1 MNQKRKRLT
10 RFTIHCSMMVHLLNL
25 RLKVI
30 YTLIIIVASHI
41 LERGYD
47 YYCDGAVENIE
58 IGRDDLRADVVG
70 TEDYE
75 VEISLNDGKVTDM
88 YCSCPYAAGGN
99 NCKHMAAVLY
109 EWTADIMDEDE
120 PEDTDNED
128 MDDDADAESMD
139 LFEPA
144 VTVCDYKKKSAAVE
158 KLVTSAE
165 RDIVQAF
172 LVSVLA
178 EDKKLLLRF
187 RNMVNK
193 CATKEDVE
201 DYFEQIDEIAD
212 RYLGRDHFINYYQA
226 YDFML
231 ELEEIIDKDVRRMI
245 DNGSHI
251 SAFHVMNHIF
261 VLLGNVDMDDSG
273 GETSMLAEQI
283 YQLWLE
289 LLTKVNAQDKRKM
302 FIWFTTHMDGS
313 VIDYLEEYIEQ
324 IIMEEFKEPEYE
336 QDKLSFMEEMIE
348 KAEKK
353 DSGWSRDY
361 AVGKWTVT
369 YLKTLEEKN
378 APEDQL
384 EEICK
389 KYWNNSGVRRYYI
402 DRYFEKKE
410 YDRVLQVLDES
421 IELDKAYRGQVLEYN
436 QKKKEI
442 YRLQGNKSA
451 YIEQLWKL
459 VLEQSAGDLD
469 IYKELKAQYSEK
481 EWLIKREELFKKLP
495 ANAHIDRLYKEEKL
509 YDRLLAY
516 VLKSSGLYAVQSYE
530 NVLKKEYPKQILSKY
545 QDEVNKM
552 ASCTGNRKHYA
563 DLVAL
568 LRRMK
573 QIKGGSEIVETIVEE
588 WKIKYR
594 NRPAMMDEL
603 SKL

>member
-1 MNQKRKRLT
+1 MNWQKL
-10 RFTIHCSMMVHLLNL
+10 F
-25 RLKVI
+25 
-30 YTLIIIVASHI
+30 ASHI

-58 IGRDDLRADVVG
+58 IGRDDIRADVVG

-128 MDDDADAESMD
+128 MDNDADAESMD

-421 IELDKAYRGQVLEYN
+421 IELDKAYRGQVLEYI

-573 QIKGGSEIVETIVEE
+573 RIKGGSEIVETIVEE

>member
-1 MNQKRKRLT
+1 MNWQKL
-10 RFTIHCSMMVHLLNL
+10 F
-25 RLKVI
+25 
-30 YTLIIIVASHI
+30 ASHI

-58 IGRDDLRADVVG
+58 IGHDDIRADVVG

-109 EWTADIMDEDE
+109 EWTADIMDENE

-421 IELDKAYRGQVLEYN
+421 IELDKAYRGQVLEYI

-495 ANAHIDRLYKEEKL
+495 PNAHIDRLYKEEKL

-545 QDEVNKM
+545 QGEVNKM

-573 QIKGGSEIVETIVEE
+573 RIKGGSEIVETIVEE

>member
-1 MNQKRKRLT
+1 MDWQKL
-10 RFTIHCSMMVHLLNL
+10 F
-25 RLKVI
+25 
-30 YTLIIIVASHI
+30 ASHI

-58 IGRDDLRADVVG
+58 IGRDDIRADVVG

-128 MDDDADAESMD
+128 MDNDADAESMD

-421 IELDKAYRGQVLEYN
+421 IELDKAYRGQVLEYI

-451 YIEQLWKL
+451 YIEQLWIL

-495 ANAHIDRLYKEEKL
+495 PNAHIDRLYKEEKL

-545 QDEVNKM
+545 QGEVNKM

-573 QIKGGSEIVETIVEE
+573 RIKGGSEIVETIVEE

>member
-1 MNQKRKRLT
+1 MNWQKL
-10 RFTIHCSMMVHLLNL
+10 F
-25 RLKVI
+25 
-30 YTLIIIVASHI
+30 ASHI

-336 QDKLSFMEEMIE
+336 QDKLFLMEEMIE

-516 VLKSSGLYAVQSYE
+516 VLKSSGLYAVQTYE

-545 QDEVNKM
+545 QGEVNKM

-588 WKIKYR
+588 WKMKYR

>member
-1 MNQKRKRLT
+1 MNWQKL
-10 RFTIHCSMMVHLLNL
+10 F
-25 RLKVI
+25 
-30 YTLIIIVASHI
+30 ASHI

-58 IGRDDLRADVVG
+58 IGRDDIRADVVG

-88 YCSCPYAAGGN
+88 YCSCPFAAGGN

-128 MDDDADAESMD
+128 EDDDEDAESMD

-421 IELDKAYRGQVLEYN
+421 IELDKAYRGQVLEYI

-495 ANAHIDRLYKEEKL
+495 PNAHIDRLYKEEKL

-545 QDEVNKM
+545 QGEVNKM

-573 QIKGGSEIVETIVEE
+573 RIKGGSEIVETIVEE

>member
-1 MNQKRKRLT
+1 MNWQKL
-10 RFTIHCSMMVHLLNL
+10 F
-25 RLKVI
+25 
-30 YTLIIIVASHI
+30 ASHI

-109 EWTADIMDEDE
+109 EWTADIMDENE

-128 MDDDADAESMD
+128 VDDDEDAESMD

-469 IYKELKAQYSEK
+469 IYKELKAQYSEQ

-516 VLKSSGLYAVQSYE
+516 VLKSSGLYAVQTYE

-545 QDEVNKM
+545 QGEVNKM

-573 QIKGGSEIVETIVEE
+573 RIKGGSEIVETIVEE

>member
-1 MNQKRKRLT
+1 MAK
-10 RFTIHCSMMVHLLNL
+10 TICITYF
-25 RLKVI
+25 R
-30 YTLIIIVASHI
+30 A
-41 LERGYD
+41 GYD
-47 YYCDGAVENIE
+47 YYCDGAVGNIE

-158 KLVTSAE
+158 KLVRSAE

-193 CATKEDVE
+193 CATNEDVE

-273 GETSMLAEQI
+273 GEKSMLAEQI

-289 LLTKVNAQDKRKM
+289 LLVKVNAQDKRKM

-369 YLKTLEEKN
+369 YLRTLEEKN

-516 VLKSSGLYAVQSYE
+516 VLKSSGLYAVQTYE

-545 QDEVNKM
+545 QGEVNKM

>member
-1 MNQKRKRLT
+1 MNWQKL
-10 RFTIHCSMMVHLLNL
+10 F
-25 RLKVI
+25 
-30 YTLIIIVASHI
+30 ASHI

-58 IGRDDLRADVVG
+58 IGRDDIRADVVG

-128 MDDDADAESMD
+128 MDNDADAESMD

-421 IELDKAYRGQVLEYN
+421 IELDKAYRGQVLEYI

-442 YRLQGNKSA
+442 YRLQGNNSA

-495 ANAHIDRLYKEEKL
+495 PNAHIDRLYKEEKL

-545 QDEVNKM
+545 QGEVNKM

-573 QIKGGSEIVETIVEE
+573 RIKGGSEIVETIVEE

>member
-1 MNQKRKRLT
+1 MNWQKL
-10 RFTIHCSMMVHLLNL
+10 F
-25 RLKVI
+25 
-30 YTLIIIVASHI
+30 ASHI

-128 MDDDADAESMD
+128 MDDDEDAESMD

-158 KLVTSAE
+158 KLVRSAE

-193 CATKEDVE
+193 CATNEDVE

-289 LLTKVNAQDKRKM
+289 LLVKVNAQDKRKM

-402 DRYFEKKE
+402 DRYFEKKK

>member
-1 MNQKRKRLT
+1 MNWQKL
-10 RFTIHCSMMVHLLNL
+10 F
-25 RLKVI
+25 
-30 YTLIIIVASHI
+30 ASHI

-58 IGRDDLRADVVG
+58 IGRDDIRADVVG

-128 MDDDADAESMD
+128 MDNDADAESMD

-313 VIDYLEEYIEQ
+313 VIDYLGEYIEQ

-421 IELDKAYRGQVLEYN
+421 IELDKAYRGQVLEYI

-495 ANAHIDRLYKEEKL
+495 PNAHIDRLYKEEKL

-545 QDEVNKM
+545 QGEVNKM

-573 QIKGGSEIVETIVEE
+573 RIKGGSEIVETIVEE

>member
-1 MNQKRKRLT
+1 MNWQKL
-10 RFTIHCSMMVHLLNL
+10 F
-25 RLKVI
+25 
-30 YTLIIIVASHI
+30 ASHI

-58 IGRDDLRADVVG
+58 IGRDDIRADVVG

-128 MDDDADAESMD
+128 MDNDEDAESMD

-421 IELDKAYRGQVLEYN
+421 IELDKAYRGQVLEYI

-495 ANAHIDRLYKEEKL
+495 PNAHIDRLYKEEKL

-545 QDEVNKM
+545 QGEVNKM

-573 QIKGGSEIVETIVEE
+573 RIKGGSEIVETIVEE

>member
-1 MNQKRKRLT
+1 MNWQKL
-10 RFTIHCSMMVHLLNL
+10 F
-25 RLKVI
+25 
-30 YTLIIIVASHI
+30 ASHI

-109 EWTADIMDEDE
+109 EWTADIMDDDE

-128 MDDDADAESMD
+128 MDNDADAESMD
-139 LFEPA
+139 LFKPA

-158 KLVTSAE
+158 KLVASAE
-165 RDIVQAF
+165 SDIVQAF

-193 CATKEDVE
+193 CATNEDVE

-226 YDFML
+226 YDFMS

-545 QDEVNKM
+545 QGEVNKM

>member
-1 MNQKRKRLT
+1 MNWQKL
-10 RFTIHCSMMVHLLNL
+10 F
-25 RLKVI
+25 
-30 YTLIIIVASHI
+30 ASHI

-58 IGRDDLRADVVG
+58 IGHDDIRADVVG

-109 EWTADIMDEDE
+109 EWTADIMDENE

-193 CATKEDVE
+193 CATNEDVE

-545 QDEVNKM
+545 QGEVNKM

-573 QIKGGSEIVETIVEE
+573 RIKGGSEIVETIVEE

>member
-1 MNQKRKRLT
+1 MNWQKL
-10 RFTIHCSMMVHLLNL
+10 F
-25 RLKVI
+25 
-30 YTLIIIVASHI
+30 ASHI

-58 IGRDDLRADVVG
+58 IGRDDIRADVVG

-128 MDDDADAESMD
+128 EDDDEDAESMD

-495 ANAHIDRLYKEEKL
+495 PNAHIDRLYKEEKL

-545 QDEVNKM
+545 QGEVNKM

-573 QIKGGSEIVETIVEE
+573 RIKGGSEIVETIVEE

>member
-1 MNQKRKRLT
+1 MNWQKL
-10 RFTIHCSMMVHLLNL
+10 F
-25 RLKVI
+25 
-30 YTLIIIVASHI
+30 ASHI

-58 IGRDDLRADVVG
+58 IGHDDIRADVVG

-109 EWTADIMDEDE
+109 EWTADIMDENE

-128 MDDDADAESMD
+128 MDNDADAESMD

-193 CATKEDVE
+193 CATNEDVE

-459 VLEQSAGDLD
+459 VLEQSAEDLD

-481 EWLIKREELFKKLP
+481 EWLIKREELFKKLS

-545 QDEVNKM
+545 QGEVNKM

-573 QIKGGSEIVETIVEE
+573 RIKGGSEIVETIVEE

>member
-1 MNQKRKRLT
+1 MNWQKL
-10 RFTIHCSMMVHLLNL
+10 F
-25 RLKVI
+25 
-30 YTLIIIVASHI
+30 ASHI

-58 IGRDDLRADVVG
+58 IGRDDIRADVVG

-421 IELDKAYRGQVLEYN
+421 IELDKAYRGQVLEYI

-545 QDEVNKM
+545 QGEVNKM

-573 QIKGGSEIVETIVEE
+573 RIKGGSEIVETIVEE

>member
-1 MNQKRKRLT
+1 MNWQKL
-10 RFTIHCSMMVHLLNL
+10 F
-25 RLKVI
+25 
-30 YTLIIIVASHI
+30 ASHI

-139 LFEPA
+139 LFELA

-193 CATKEDVE
+193 CATNEDVE

-573 QIKGGSEIVETIVEE
+573 RIKGGSEIVETIVEE

>member
-1 MNQKRKRLT
+1 MNWQKL
-10 RFTIHCSMMVHLLNL
+10 F
-25 RLKVI
+25 
-30 YTLIIIVASHI
+30 ASHI

-58 IGRDDLRADVVG
+58 IGCDDLRADVVG

-128 MDDDADAESMD
+128 MDNDADAESMD

-421 IELDKAYRGQVLEYN
+421 IELDKAYRGQVLEYI

-495 ANAHIDRLYKEEKL
+495 PNAHIDRLYKEEKL

-545 QDEVNKM
+545 QGEVNKM

-573 QIKGGSEIVETIVEE
+573 RIKGGSEIVETIVEE

>member
-1 MNQKRKRLT
+1 MNWQKL
-10 RFTIHCSMMVHLLNL
+10 F
-25 RLKVI
+25 
-30 YTLIIIVASHI
+30 ASHI

-58 IGRDDLRADVVG
+58 IGRDDIRADVVG

-128 MDDDADAESMD
+128 MDNDADAESMD

-273 GETSMLAEQI
+273 GETSILAEQI

-421 IELDKAYRGQVLEYN
+421 IELDKAYRGQVLEYI

-495 ANAHIDRLYKEEKL
+495 PNAHIDRLYKEEKL

-545 QDEVNKM
+545 QGEVNKM

-573 QIKGGSEIVETIVEE
+573 RIKGGSEIVETIVEE

>member
-1 MNQKRKRLT
+1 MNWQKL
-10 RFTIHCSMMVHLLNL
+10 F
-25 RLKVI
+25 
-30 YTLIIIVASHI
+30 ASHI

-58 IGRDDLRADVVG
+58 IGHDDIRADVVG

-109 EWTADIMDEDE
+109 EWTADIMDENE

-193 CATKEDVE
+193 CATNEDVE

-421 IELDKAYRGQVLEYN
+421 IELDKEYRGQVLEYN

-459 VLEQSAGDLD
+459 VLEQSAEDLD

-481 EWLIKREELFKKLP
+481 EWLIKREELFKKLS

-545 QDEVNKM
+545 QGEVNKM

-573 QIKGGSEIVETIVEE
+573 RIKGGSEIVETIVEE

>member
-1 MNQKRKRLT
+1 MNWQKL
-10 RFTIHCSMMVHLLNL
+10 F
-25 RLKVI
+25 
-30 YTLIIIVASHI
+30 ASHI

-58 IGRDDLRADVVG
+58 IGRDDIRADVVG

-128 MDDDADAESMD
+128 MDNDADAESMD

-421 IELDKAYRGQVLEYN
+421 IELDKAYRGQVLEYI

-495 ANAHIDRLYKEEKL
+495 PNAHIDRLYKEEKL

-545 QDEVNKM
+545 QGEVNKM

-573 QIKGGSEIVETIVEE
+573 RIKGGSEMVETIVEE

>member
-1 MNQKRKRLT
+1 MNWQKL
-10 RFTIHCSMMVHLLNL
+10 F
-25 RLKVI
+25 
-30 YTLIIIVASHI
+30 ASHI

-58 IGRDDLRADVVG
+58 IGRDDIRADVVG

-88 YCSCPYAAGGN
+88 YCSCPFAAGGN

-128 MDDDADAESMD
+128 MDNDADAESMD

-421 IELDKAYRGQVLEYN
+421 IELDKAYRGQVLEYI

-495 ANAHIDRLYKEEKL
+495 PNAHIDRLYKEEKL

-545 QDEVNKM
+545 QGEVNKM

-573 QIKGGSEIVETIVEE
+573 RIKGGSEIVETIVEE

>member
-1 MNQKRKRLT
+1 MNWQKL
-10 RFTIHCSMMVHLLNL
+10 F
-25 RLKVI
+25 
-30 YTLIIIVASHI
+30 ASHI

-58 IGRDDLRADVVG
+58 IGRDDIRADVVG

-128 MDDDADAESMD
+128 MDNDADAESMD

-178 EDKKLLLRF
+178 EYKKLLLRF

-421 IELDKAYRGQVLEYN
+421 IELDKAYRGQVLEYI

-495 ANAHIDRLYKEEKL
+495 PNAHIDRLYKEEKL

-545 QDEVNKM
+545 QGEVNKM

-573 QIKGGSEIVETIVEE
+573 RIKGGSEIVETIVEE

>member
-1 MNQKRKRLT
+1 MNWKKL
-10 RFTIHCSMMVHLLNL
+10 F
-25 RLKVI
+25 
-30 YTLIIIVASHI
+30 ASHI

-75 VEISLNDGKVTDM
+75 VEISLNDGKVIDM
-88 YCSCPYAAGGN
+88 YCSCPYATGGN

-128 MDDDADAESMD
+128 MDDDEDAESMD
-139 LFEPA
+139 LFKPA

-158 KLVTSAE
+158 KLVASAE
-165 RDIVQAF
+165 SDIVQAF

-193 CATKEDVE
+193 CATNEDVE
-201 DYFEQIDEIAD
+201 DYFEQIDEIAA

-442 YRLQGNKSA
+442 YRLQGKKSA

-545 QDEVNKM
+545 QGEVNKM

-573 QIKGGSEIVETIVEE
+573 RIKGGSEIVETIVEE

>member
-1 MNQKRKRLT
+1 MNWQKL
-10 RFTIHCSMMVHLLNL
+10 F
-25 RLKVI
+25 
-30 YTLIIIVASHI
+30 ASHI

-58 IGRDDLRADVVG
+58 IGRDDIRADVVG

-128 MDDDADAESMD
+128 MDNDADAESMD

-421 IELDKAYRGQVLEYN
+421 IELDKAYRGQVLEYI

-495 ANAHIDRLYKEEKL
+495 PNAHIDRLYKEEKL

-545 QDEVNKM
+545 QGEVNKM

-568 LRRMK
+568 LRRMRR
-573 QIKGGSEIVETIVEE
+573 IKGGSEIVETIVEE

>member
-1 MNQKRKRLT
+1 MNWQKL
-10 RFTIHCSMMVHLLNL
+10 F
-25 RLKVI
+25 
-30 YTLIIIVASHI
+30 ASHI

-58 IGRDDLRADVVG
+58 IGRDDIRADVVG

-109 EWTADIMDEDE
+109 EWTADIMDADE

-128 MDDDADAESMD
+128 VDDDEDAESMD
-139 LFEPA
+139 LFEPT

-226 YDFML
+226 YDFMS
-231 ELEEIIDKDVRRMI
+231 ELEEVIDKDVRRMI
-245 DNGSHI
+245 DNGSNI

-495 ANAHIDRLYKEEKL
+495 PNAHIDRLYKEEKL

-545 QDEVNKM
+545 QGEVNKM

-573 QIKGGSEIVETIVEE
+573 RIKGGSEIVETIVEE

>member
-1 MNQKRKRLT
+1 MNWQKL
-10 RFTIHCSMMVHLLNL
+10 F
-25 RLKVI
+25 
-30 YTLIIIVASHI
+30 ASHI

-58 IGRDDLRADVVG
+58 IGRDDIRADVVG

-109 EWTADIMDEDE
+109 EWTADIMDDDE

-128 MDDDADAESMD
+128 MDNDADAESMD

-421 IELDKAYRGQVLEYN
+421 IELDKAYRGQVLEYI

-495 ANAHIDRLYKEEKL
+495 PNAHIDRLYKEEKL

-545 QDEVNKM
+545 QGEVNKM

-573 QIKGGSEIVETIVEE
+573 RIKGGSEIVETIVEE

>member
-1 MNQKRKRLT
+1 MNWQKL
-10 RFTIHCSMMVHLLNL
+10 F
-25 RLKVI
+25 
-30 YTLIIIVASHI
+30 ASHI

-58 IGRDDLRADVVG
+58 IGRDDIRADVVG

-128 MDDDADAESMD
+128 MDNDADAESMD

-201 DYFEQIDEIAD
+201 DYLEQIDEIAD

-421 IELDKAYRGQVLEYN
+421 IELDKAYRGQVLEYI

-495 ANAHIDRLYKEEKL
+495 PNAHIDRLYKEEKL

-545 QDEVNKM
+545 QGEVNKM

-573 QIKGGSEIVETIVEE
+573 RIKGGSEIVETIVEE

>member
-1 MNQKRKRLT
+1 MNWQKL
-10 RFTIHCSMMVHLLNL
+10 F
-25 RLKVI
+25 
-30 YTLIIIVASHI
+30 ASHI

-58 IGRDDLRADVVG
+58 IGRDDIRADVVG

-99 NCKHMAAVLY
+99 NCKHMAPVLY

-128 MDDDADAESMD
+128 MDNDADAESMD

-313 VIDYLEEYIEQ
+313 VIDY
-324 IIMEEFKEPEYE
+324 MEEFKEPEYE

-421 IELDKAYRGQVLEYN
+421 IELDKAYRGQVLEYI

-495 ANAHIDRLYKEEKL
+495 PNAHIDRLYKEEKL

-516 VLKSSGLYAVQSYE
+516 VLKSTGLYAVQSYE

-545 QDEVNKM
+545 QGEVNKM

-573 QIKGGSEIVETIVEE
+573 RIKGGSEIVETIVEE

>member
-1 MNQKRKRLT
+1 MNWQKL
-10 RFTIHCSMMVHLLNL
+10 F
-25 RLKVI
+25 
-30 YTLIIIVASHI
+30 ASHI

-47 YYCDGAVENIE
+47 YYCDGAVGNIE

-158 KLVTSAE
+158 KLVRSAE

-193 CATKEDVE
+193 CATNEDVE

-273 GETSMLAEQI
+273 GEKSMLAEQI

-289 LLTKVNAQDKRKM
+289 LLVKVNAQDKRKM

-369 YLKTLEEKN
+369 YLRTLEEKN

-516 VLKSSGLYAVQSYE
+516 VLKSSGLYAVQTYE

-545 QDEVNKM
+545 QGEVNKM

-573 QIKGGSEIVETIVEE
+573 QIKGGSEIVETIVDE

>member
-1 MNQKRKRLT
+1 MNWQKL
-10 RFTIHCSMMVHLLNL
+10 F
-25 RLKVI
+25 
-30 YTLIIIVASHI
+30 ASHI

-58 IGRDDLRADVVG
+58 IGHDDIRADVVG

-109 EWTADIMDEDE
+109 EWTADIMDENE

-193 CATKEDVE
+193 CATNEDVE

-336 QDKLSFMEEMIE
+336 QDKLSFMEEIIE

-421 IELDKAYRGQVLEYN
+421 IELDKAYRGQVLEYI

-495 ANAHIDRLYKEEKL
+495 PNAHIDRLYKEEKL

-545 QDEVNKM
+545 QGEVNKM

-573 QIKGGSEIVETIVEE
+573 RIKGGSEIVETIVEE

>member
-1 MNQKRKRLT
+1 MNWQKL
-10 RFTIHCSMMVHLLNL
+10 F
-25 RLKVI
+25 
-30 YTLIIIVASHI
+30 ASHI

-58 IGRDDLRADVVG
+58 IGHDDIRADVVG

-109 EWTADIMDEDE
+109 EWTADIMDENE

-178 EDKKLLLRF
+178 EDKKLVLRF

-193 CATKEDVE
+193 CATNEDVE

-459 VLEQSAGDLD
+459 VLEQSAEDLD

-481 EWLIKREELFKKLP
+481 EWLIKREELFKKLS

-545 QDEVNKM
+545 QGEVNKM

-573 QIKGGSEIVETIVEE
+573 RIKGGSEIVETIVEE

>member
-1 MNQKRKRLT
+1 MNWQKL
-10 RFTIHCSMMVHLLNL
+10 F
-25 RLKVI
+25 
-30 YTLIIIVASHI
+30 ASHI

-47 YYCDGAVENIE
+47 YYCDGAVGNIE

>member
-1 MNQKRKRLT
+1 MNWQKL
-10 RFTIHCSMMVHLLNL
+10 F
-25 RLKVI
+25 
-30 YTLIIIVASHI
+30 ASHI

-193 CATKEDVE
+193 CATNEDVE

-495 ANAHIDRLYKEEKL
+495 PNAHIDRLYKEEKL

-573 QIKGGSEIVETIVEE
+573 RIKGGSEIVETIVEE

>member
-1 MNQKRKRLT
+1 MNWQKL
-10 RFTIHCSMMVHLLNL
+10 F
-25 RLKVI
+25 
-30 YTLIIIVASHI
+30 ASHI

-128 MDDDADAESMD
+128 MDNDADAESMD

-495 ANAHIDRLYKEEKL
+495 PNAHIDRLYKEEKL

-573 QIKGGSEIVETIVEE
+573 RIKGGSEIVETIVEE

>member
-1 MNQKRKRLT
+1 MNWQKL
-10 RFTIHCSMMVHLLNL
+10 F
-25 RLKVI
+25 
-30 YTLIIIVASHI
+30 ASHI

-58 IGRDDLRADVVG
+58 IGHDDIRADVVG

-573 QIKGGSEIVETIVEE
+573 RIKGGSEIVETIVEE

>member
-1 MNQKRKRLT
+1 MNWQKL
-10 RFTIHCSMMVHLLNL
+10 F
-25 RLKVI
+25 
-30 YTLIIIVASHI
+30 ASHI

-495 ANAHIDRLYKEEKL
+495 ANAHIDRLYREEKL

>member
-1 MNQKRKRLT
+1 MNWQKL
-10 RFTIHCSMMVHLLNL
+10 F
-25 RLKVI
+25 
-30 YTLIIIVASHI
+30 ASHI

-193 CATKEDVE
+193 CATNEDVE

-336 QDKLSFMEEMIE
+336 QDKLSFVEEMIE